1 MKHAA
6 LTGLLAT
13 LLCLALLGCANRQ
26 AVTPLLAD
34 EAPAV
39 VRQVAGGLTPA
50 EQGLSSWNDLAPAID
65 ASLDYV
71 RSKAPED
78 IAVTQDD
85 VAVTWAE
92 VARALNRLRALLPRL
107 DANPGLLAEQFR
119 WLRLNEGAH
128 FSGYYEAEVK
138 ASRKP
143 SEIYCHPL
151 YRRPPDLHT
160 VVLGDFTP
168 ELIGMRL
175 VYRIHESGG
184 IVPYYSRSEIEE
196 GVLKGQ
202 ELAWV
207 TSALDAYFLQIQGS
221 GRLRFEDG
229 TVLSALYDGD
239 NGRPYRSLGRR
250 MVDEGLIPAEE
261 ISMQS
266 IRAWLGAH
274 PDRQDEMLNY
284 NPRYVF
290 FRLRDEQLVG
300 SIGRPLTPYVTLAV
314 DRTTFPLGGALVYRT
329 SLPQQAADGSRAQ
342 PRPITGIGLAQDT
355 GGAIKYRRIDL
366 FCGSGDRAAY
376 EAGHLNVAGD
386 VWLLLAR

>member
-6 LTGLLAT
+6 FTGFWAIV
-13 LLCLALLGCANRQ
+13 LCIALLGCADRQ

-34 EAPAV
+34 EASPV
-39 VRQVAGGLTPA
+39 VQQVAGALTPA
-50 EQGLSSWNDLAPAID
+50 DQGLSSWNELAPAID

-71 RSKAPED
+71 ASKAPED
-78 IAVTQDD
+78 IAVVQDD

-92 VARALNRLRALLPRL
+92 VTQALNRLRTLLPRL
-107 DANPGLLAEQFR
+107 DNNPGLLAEQFR
-119 WLRLNEGAH
+119 WLRLNGGAQ

-138 ASRKP
+138 ASRKA
-143 SEIYCHPL
+143 SEVYCHPL

-160 VVLGDFTP
+160 VMLGDFTP

-175 VYRIHESGG
+175 VYRIHEGGG

-202 ELAWV
+202 ELAWL
-207 TSALDAYFLQIQGS
+207 TSPLDAYFLQIQGS

-250 MVDEGLIPAEE
+250 MIDEGLIPADE

-266 IRAWLGAH
+266 IRAWLEAH

-290 FRLRDEQLVG
+290 FRLRDEPLVG
-300 SIGRPLTPYVTLAV
+300 AIGRPLTPYVTLAV

-329 SLPQQAADGSRAQ
+329 SLPQQKVDGSRAE
-342 PRPITGIGLAQDT
+342 PRPLTGVGLAQDT

-366 FCGSGDRAAY
+366 FCGSGDKAAY
-376 EAGHLNVAGD
+376 EAGHLNMPGD

>member
-6 LTGLLAT
+6 LKGFLAMV
-13 LLCLALLGCANRQ
+13 LCITLLGCADRQ
-26 AVTPLLAD
+26 VVTPLLAD
-34 EAPAV
+34 EASAVAQQAAGELSPA
-39 VRQVAGGLTPA
+39 G
-50 EQGLSSWNDLAPAID
+50 QGLSSWNDLAPAVN
-65 ASLDYV
+65 ASLEYV
-71 RSKAPED
+71 ASKDPED
-78 IAVTQDD
+78 IAVAQDD

-92 VARALNRLRALLPRL
+92 VAQSLNRLRALLPRL

-119 WLRLNEGAH
+119 WLRLNGGAH

-138 ASRKP
+138 ASRKA
-143 SEIYCHPL
+143 SGTFCHPL
-151 YRRPPDLHT
+151 YRRPADLHT
-160 VVLGDFTP
+160 VMLGDFAP

-175 VYRIHESGG
+175 VYRIREGGG

-202 ELAWV
+202 ELAWLS
-207 TSALDAYFLQIQGS
+207 SALDAYFLQIQGS

-250 MVDEGLIPAEE
+250 MIDEGLIPADE

-266 IRAWLGAH
+266 IRAWLEAH

-290 FRLRDEQLVG
+290 FRLRNEPLVG
-300 SIGRPLTPYVTLAV
+300 AIGRPLTPYVTLAV

-329 SLPQQAADGSRAQ
+329 TLPRQHEDGSRAE
-342 PRPITGIGLAQDT
+342 PRPVTGIGLAQDT

-366 FCGSGDRAAY
+366 FCGSGDKAAY
-376 EAGHLNVAGD
+376 EAGHLNTAGD

>member
-6 LTGLLAT
+6 LTGFLGM
-13 LLCLALLGCANRQ
+13 LLCIALLGCADRQ

-34 EAPAV
+34 ETSAV
-39 VRQVAGGLTPA
+39 AQQVARTMTPA
-50 EQGLSSWNDLAPAID
+50 DQGLASWNDLAPAID
-65 ASLDYV
+65 ASLAYV
-71 RSKAPED
+71 ASKASDD
-78 IAVTQDD
+78 IAVAQDD

-92 VARALNRLRALLPRL
+92 VAQSLHRLRALLPQL
-107 DANPGLLAEQFR
+107 DDNPGLLAEQFL
-119 WLRLNEGAH
+119 WLRLNDGAQ

-138 ASRKP
+138 ASHKP
-143 SEIYCHPL
+143 SEKYCHPL

-160 VVLGDFTP
+160 VMLGDFSP

-175 VYRIHESGG
+175 VYRIHEGGG

-221 GRLRFEDG
+221 GRLHFEDG
-229 TVLSALYDGD
+229 SVLSALYDGD
-239 NGRPYRSLGRR
+239 NGRPYRSLGRK
-250 MVDEGLIPAEE
+250 MIDEGLIPAEE

-266 IRAWLGAH
+266 IRAWLMAH
-274 PDRQDEMLNY
+274 PERQDEMLNY

-290 FRLRDEQLVG
+290 FRLRDEPLVG
-300 SIGRPLTPYVTLAV
+300 AIGRPLTPYVTLAV
-314 DRTTFPLGGALVYRT
+314 DRTTFPLGGALVYKT
-329 SLPQQAADGSRAQ
+329 ALPRQAADGSRAE
-342 PRPITGIGLAQDT
+342 PKPVVGIGLAQDT

-376 EAGHLNVAGD
+376 EAGHLNMAGE